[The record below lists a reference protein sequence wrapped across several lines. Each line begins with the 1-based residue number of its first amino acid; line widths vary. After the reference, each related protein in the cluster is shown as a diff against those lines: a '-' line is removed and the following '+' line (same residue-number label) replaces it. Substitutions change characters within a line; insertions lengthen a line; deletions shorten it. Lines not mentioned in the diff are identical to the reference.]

1 MPSTDRNLV
10 VVPGLI
16 CDQEVWAYP
25 RAHLSEV
32 ANITYAPA
40 DETDTMQGLA
50 EAVLDLAPKTFA
62 IAGFSMGGYVALEV
76 LRQAPHRVERIA
88 VLDTSSRADTPEK
101 AASRTAA
108 IADCEEDRFG
118 DLLDRFVPQLLH
130 PDRHEDPIFG
140 RVRAMGERIGPD
152 LFADRHRAMQT
163 RTDARE
169 LLQGTD
175 IPVRAIVGRSDALTS
190 VAEHQEIADL
200 APRGRLSLIEDCGHM
215 PPLERPQ
222 AATALLRDWLLY
234 D

>member
-10 VVPGLI
+10 MVPGLI

-88 VLDTSSRADTPEK
+88 LLDTSARTDTPEK
-101 AASRTAA
+101 AAGREAT
-108 IADCEEDRFG
+108 IADCEAERF
-118 DLLDRFVPQLLH
+118 DDVLDRYVPQLLH
-130 PDRHEDPIFG
+130 PDRHGDPIFG
-140 RVRAMGERIGPD
+140 RVRAMGARVGPD
-152 LFADRHRAMQT
+152 LFADRHRAMLT
-163 RTDARE
+163 RSDSRE
-169 LLQGTD
+169 FLQSCD

-190 VAEHQEIADL
+190 VDEHQEIADL

>member
-1 MPSTDRNLV
+1 MQADNQNLV
-10 VVPGLI
+10 LVPGLI
-16 CDQEVWAYP
+16 CDSEVWDHS
-25 RAHLSEV
+25 RAHLEDV
-32 ANITYAPA
+32 ADITYAPA

-88 VLDTSSRADTPEK
+88 LLDTSSRIDTPEK
-101 AASRTAA
+101 AASRVAA
-108 IADCEEDRFG
+108 IADCEADRFG
-118 DLLDRFVPQLLH
+118 NLLDRFVPQLLH
-130 PDRHEDPIFG
+130 PDCHEGPLFG
-140 RVRAMGERIGPD
+140 RVRAMGERIGSD
-152 LFADRHRAMQT
+152 LFANRHRAMQT

-190 VAEHQEIADL
+190 VGEHQEIADL
-200 APRGRLSLIEDCGHM
+200 APHGRLSIVEDCGHM
-215 PPLERPQ
+215 PPLERSQ

-234 D
+234 N

>member
-1 MPSTDRNLV
+1 MNATTQNLV
-10 VVPGLI
+10 MVPGLI

-25 RAHLSEV
+25 RAYLSEV
-32 ANITYAPA
+32 ATISYAPA

-50 EAVLDLAPKTFA
+50 EAVLDSAPKTFA

-76 LRQAPHRVERIA
+76 LRQAPERVERIA
-88 VLDTSSRADTPEK
+88 LLDTSSRADTPEK
-101 AASRTAA
+101 AAGREAA
-108 IADCEEDRFG
+108 IADCEEDRFE

-130 PDRHEDPIFG
+130 PDRHEDPLFA
-140 RVRAMGERIGPD
+140 RVRNMGDRVGPD
-152 LFADRHRAMQT
+152 LFANRHRAMQT
-163 RTDARE
+163 RSDARE

-190 VAEHQEIADL
+190 VEEHQEIADL
-200 APRGRLSLIEDCGHM
+200 APRGRLSIVEDCGHM

-222 AATALLRDWLLY
+222 AATALLRDWLLH